1 MPHGIDA
8 YWFWAKRNGQSD
20 VIEIVIEIM
29 IEIVI
34 EIVIEI

>member
-20 VIEIVIEIM
+20 VIEIVIEI
-29 IEIVI
+29 
-34 EIVIEI
+34 